1 MFYAVGRENTPRPA
15 KGDAPTMTVD
25 ALIEQETTAPEATE
39 TTSDSAPQ
47 PSSTPAT
54 AVTEQSATSSDEP
67 ETTPAEED
75 AKPKRGRPKGAA
87 AARKTRTVELTLTVT
102 GTADGNWQAELK
114 HGSKWVA
121 QGLEIP
127 AAAVSR
133 AAKELHVD
141 LSGPIDEVINAAREV
156 QAAKVAQLEAE
167 LEAAKLAL
175 AELDD

>member
-1 MFYAVGRENTPRPA
+1 
-15 KGDAPTMTVD
+15 MTVD

-47 PSSTPAT
+47 PTSTPEAAAEPAT
-54 AVTEQSATSSDEP
+54 DTSSE
-67 ETTPAEED
+67 TPAPAADEEPK
-75 AKPKRGRPKGAA
+75 AKRGRPKGVA

-167 LEAAKLAL
+167 LEQAKLAL